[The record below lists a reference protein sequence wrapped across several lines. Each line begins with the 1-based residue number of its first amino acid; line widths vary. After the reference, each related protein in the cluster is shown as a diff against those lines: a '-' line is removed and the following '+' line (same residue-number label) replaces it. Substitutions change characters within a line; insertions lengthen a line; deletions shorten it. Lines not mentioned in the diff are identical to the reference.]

1 MKTYFVTEAARGL
14 GRELTETILA
24 NGDQIFATA
33 RKPEQLDDLVA
44 KYPGKIKVHQLDVT
58 DIDSVQAATSAAFDN
73 FDRIDVVINNAGYMD
88 VAFLEDEEMDVIRQQ
103 VETNFFGPLY
113 VTKAMLPFLR
123 EQQGGTIVN
132 ISSIM
137 SQAFN
142 PTSSVYAAAK
152 AAEIAFTESVSREVA
167 AFGIKVIAIEPGGMR
182 TEFLDSATVRHI
194 SGPYTQMF
202 GERLAALTNS
212 STANFPGDRHKA
224 ALAVLA
230 IAELDDL
237 QTSIPLGI
245 DALAISNKY
254 AQDQLATNKK
264 YADLI
269 SSDTADDF
277 SINQ

>member
-1 MKTYFVTEAARGL
+1 MKTYFVTGAARGL

-33 RKPEQLDDLVA
+33 RKPEQLADLVA
-44 KYPGKIKVHQLDVT
+44 QYPDKIKVHQLDVT
-58 DIDSVQAATSAAFDN
+58 DNDSVQTAVNAAFEN

-88 VAFLEDEEMDVIRQQ
+88 VAFLEDEALDVIRQQ
-103 VETNFFGPLY
+103 IETNFFGPLY

-123 EQQGGTIVN
+123 EQKGGTIVN

-137 SQAFN
+137 PQAAN

-152 AAEIAFTESVSREVA
+152 AAEIAFTESVAQEVA
-167 AFGIKVIAIEPGGMR
+167 AFGIKMMAIEPGGMR
-182 TEFLDSATVRHI
+182 TEFIKSATVRHI
-194 SGPYTQMF
+194 S
-202 GERLAALTNS
+202 AAYRNQYADQLNDLINN
-212 STANFPGDRHKA
+212 TADNFPGDRHKA
-224 ALAVLA
+224 ATAILA

-237 QTSIPLGI
+237 KTSIPLGI

-254 AQDQLATNKK
+254 AQDQLATNQK

-269 SSDTADDF
+269 TSDTADDF